1 MFYDYYNMYY
11 LYPIL
16 SILSWWFAPIIL
28 KYFLWDIDILILFVF
43 ILFFAWIPWI
53 FNKNIFPLLKNKIFL
68 LNIFIISFLTII
80 HYLGN
85 FYWIIFWNIILTT
98 LIIKNSPFFQN
109 IIYSIL
115 YKKEFK
121 KYNYFIWLSL
131 ILWVSLLSYTNRW
144 IIINFLYVIIPLLS
158 SIAWA
163 FLMIFLSKIKNEN
176 EVFSLWNLFSSVL
189 ILLLI
194 TIFWNININLIKNIS
209 LLQYFILFI
218 LWVIP
223 TFIAPILWAKS
234 IKKLWNKIIFFDYLT
249 PIITIVSSI
258 FLFNLHLNIYNYIWI
273 IIIITTLYILS
284 ILQKKLN

>member
-1 MFYDYYNMYY
+1 MFNHYYNMHY
-11 LYPIL
+11 LYPIF

-53 FNKNIFPLLKNKIFL
+53 FNKNIFQLLKSKIFL

-121 KYNYFIWLSL
+121 KYNYFIWLSF

-144 IIINFLYVIIPLLS
+144 IIINFLYIIIPLLS

>member
-1 MFYDYYNMYY
+1 MHY
-11 LYPIL
+11 LYPFF
-16 SILSWWFAPIIL
+16 SILSWWLAPIIL

-43 ILFFAWIPWI
+43 ILFFAWLPWI
-53 FNKNIFPLLKNKIFL
+53 FNKNIFSLLKSKVFL

-121 KYNYFIWLSL
+121 KYNYFIWILL
-131 ILWVSLLSYTNRW
+131 ILWVSLLSYTDNW
-144 IIINFLYVIIPLLS
+144 ITINFLYIIVPLFS

-176 EVFSLWNLFSSVL
+176 EVFSLWNLFSSLLVF
-189 ILLLI
+189 LLLI
-194 TIFWNININLIKNIS
+194 WLWNINLDIIKNITI
-209 LLQYFILFI
+209 LQYFILFI

-234 IKKLWNKIIFFDYLT
+234 IKKLWNKIIFFDYIT
-249 PIITIVSSI
+249 PIITIIFSI
-258 FLFNLHLNIYNYIWI
+258 ILFNLTLNIYNYIWI
-273 IIIITTLYILS
+273 LIILVTLFIYSFLN
-284 ILQKKLN
+284 KKYESNNNW